1 MLDCAIYDC
10 LNKAETLYNN
20 SYAGK
25 YSSQFQLFFFP
36 KIYAANALRQSTP
49 MLLPSPYCTFS
60 VFVQHP
66 QFKTFYPEPFTL
78 NFQMYH
84 H

>member
-25 YSSQFQLFFFP
+25 YSSQFQLFFFS
-36 KIYAANALRQSTP
+36 KNLRCQCTEAINTDATAKSILYILSVCST
-49 MLLPSPYCTFS
+49 SS
-60 VFVQHP
+60 V
-66 QFKTFYPEPFTL
+66 
-78 NFQMYH
+78 
-84 H
+84 